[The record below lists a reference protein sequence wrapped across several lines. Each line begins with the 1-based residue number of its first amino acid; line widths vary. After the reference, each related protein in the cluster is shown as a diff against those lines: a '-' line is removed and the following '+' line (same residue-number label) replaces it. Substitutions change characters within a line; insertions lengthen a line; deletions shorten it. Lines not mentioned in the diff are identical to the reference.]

1 MLPASETAARPKRRI
16 GKYVVLGRIG
26 RGGMGMVYR
35 GHDEVLEREVA
46 VKTLTLEGSL
56 DEESRRRFE
65 VEAKAAARLQH
76 QNIVTVYEL
85 GEDRGF
91 PFIAMELLPGSD
103 LLSLMRSGD
112 PLTLQEKLDTVIQVC
127 RGLAYAH
134 EHGIVHRD
142 IKPANIHL
150 LDDGTAKIMD
160 FGIAKLGGT
169 SLTKSG
175 MMIGTV
181 HYMSPEQIRAK
192 PLDGRSDVFSL
203 GVILYEL
210 LAGRRPYP
218 GDDATAVLY
227 KIVHEAPDPVEDLGP
242 LGEKL
247 RPIVARALARDRDE
261 RFASASAFADA
272 LTEVLSEHVARH
284 LSTATAADLEAV
296 AAARRL
302 MKEGQLDE
310 ASRRIEQV
318 LARSP
323 ESAEALRALRA
334 VGRERQRRQKPVEA
348 ETQDFPELDATFQSP
363 HTRVE
368 PGTLVQPTL
377 AQERPASLP
386 LPPTPEPAGSGGQRL
401 LVGAGLA
408 LVLAAFAGFLLMG
421 RGPETP
427 ATANPHEPAATA
439 AGSTTRE
446 LAPTAPAA
454 PSANGP
460 AANRP
465 ATPRSAAALPL
476 TAKPVPLEPALPA
489 GSVTID
495 AAYPLDVV
503 WKGKLLASGQTS
515 PTLSLPAGRQTLSL
529 VSEKYF
535 LRTTLTLD
543 VKAGDTARA
552 SAPGLG
558 KLSIRANPDNCE
570 VSIDGVFLDYPPI
583 LDRAIAA
590 GTRTVSFKWPDGG
603 KREETVEIVAGRLV
617 YVMGRKD

>member
-1 MLPASETAARPKRRI
+1 VLPASETAARPKRRI

-65 VEAKAAARLQH
+65 IEAKSAARLQH

-103 LLSLMRSGD
+103 LLSLMRSGE

-127 RGLAYAH
+127 RGLEYAH

-150 LDDGTAKIMD
+150 LDDGTVKIMD

-227 KIVHEAPDPVEDLGP
+227 KIVHEAPDPLEELGP

-247 RPIVARALARDRDE
+247 APIVARALARDRDG
-261 RFASASAFADA
+261 RFPSAAAFADA
-272 LTEVLSEHVARH
+272 LGEVLSEHVARH

-323 ESAEALRALRA
+323 EFTEALRALRA

-348 ETQDFPELDATFQSP
+348 EAQDFPELDATFQSP
-363 HTRVE
+363 QTGVQ

-377 AQERPASLP
+377 AQAQPASLP
-386 LPPTPEPAGSGGQRL
+386 LPRTPGPAGSGGWRL

-408 LVLAAFAGFLLMG
+408 LVIAAAAGLLLMR
-421 RGPETP
+421 RGAETP
-427 ATANPHEPAATA
+427 ATANPPAPSVA
-439 AGSTTRE
+439 AKSSSARE
-446 LAPTAPAA
+446 LAPLAPAA
-454 PSANGP
+454 AGP
-460 AANRP
+460 AAHDPAAPRP
-465 ATPRSAAALPL
+465 VAALPL
-476 TAKPVPLEPALPA
+476 TPKLAPIEPALPS
-489 GSVTID
+489 GSVTIE

-543 VKAGDTARA
+543 VKAGDTASA

-558 KLSIRANPDNCE
+558 KISIRANPDNCE

-603 KREETVEIVAGRLV
+603 KREETVEIAAGRLV